1 MKFVD
6 IVVIGQGLAGSAIAW
21 TLAKHEIDFLVIDDD
36 DRRSSSQIA
45 AGLVTPI
52 TGARHVESWAWTTA
66 FPIASQFYKGCELN
80 TLKRFWNVEPAI
92 RFFAS
97 QDESDRFQSRYFGE
111 RSPLISSFGTSSKS
125 TSSKSTSSRWI
136 GSPQHFQSELDRA
149 DLGSEVKASW
159 GGFLMPEAARLFTAE
174 YLQASRDYFQSVG
187 RLCTA
192 RIHSSEALTFHRD
205 TIKIKAIDTQC
216 KHIIFCEGHSS
227 KTNPWFQSM
236 ELVPAQGDILTVRIP
251 GLKLDRVLHCGFWIA
266 PVGMDSSSNDS
277 LYHVGSTYR
286 WAPLN
291 GLPNPE
297 SRTILSEKLQGL
309 FKRPFEVI
317 DHLAAIRPAGFDHKP
332 MLGSHPEDPRLW
344 ILNGLGA
351 KGVLLAPWCAD
362 MLVNTLKGKP
372 SIHDELHWDRKRKK
386 NG

>member
-6 IVVIGQGLAGSAIAW
+6 TVVIGQGLAGSAIAW
-21 TLAKHEIDFLVIDDD
+21 TLAKQEIDFLVVDDY

-52 TGARHVESWAWTTA
+52 TGARHVESWAWSMA
-66 FPIASQFYKGCELN
+66 FPIASQFYEGCEL
-80 TLKRFWNVEPAI
+80 TIGKRFWKVEPAI

-97 QDESDRFQSRYFGE
+97 QDESDRFQSRYFAE
-111 RSPLISSFGTSSKS
+111 RAPLISSSDTSSS
-125 TSSKSTSSRWI
+125 DTSSRWI
-136 GSPQHFQSELDRA
+136 GSPQQFQNELDRTG
-149 DLGSEVKASW
+149 LGSKVKASW

-174 YLQASRDYFQSVG
+174 YLQASRDYFQSLG

-192 RIHSSEALTFHRD
+192 RIDSSEDLIFHRD
-205 TIKIKAIDTQC
+205 SITIQAINTQC
-216 KHIIFCEGHSS
+216 KQIIFCEGHSA
-227 KTNPWFQSM
+227 KKNPWFQSM

-266 PVGMDSSSNDS
+266 PIEIDSSNDDS

-286 WAPLN
+286 WSPLN

-297 SRTILSEKLQGL
+297 NRSILSGKLQGL
-309 FKRPFEVI
+309 IKRPFEVI
-317 DHLAAIRPAGFDHKP
+317 DHRAAIRPAGFDHKP
-332 MLGSHPEDPRLW
+332 MLGSHPDDPRLW

-351 KGVLLAPWCAD
+351 KGVLLAPWCAE
-362 MLVNTLKGKP
+362 MLVNTLKGRP

-386 NG
+386 KG